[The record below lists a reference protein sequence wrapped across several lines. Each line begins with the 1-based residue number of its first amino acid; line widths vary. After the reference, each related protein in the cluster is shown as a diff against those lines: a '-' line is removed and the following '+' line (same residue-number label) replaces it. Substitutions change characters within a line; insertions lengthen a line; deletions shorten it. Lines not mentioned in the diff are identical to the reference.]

1 MNRVG
6 QERNSL
12 AEFFV
17 HPIDGRS
24 PVKTRRQRAE
34 FTHRK
39 KPLLFLEMALRQQPR
54 P

>member
-17 HPIDGRS
+17 HPIDGAFAGQS
-24 PVKTRRQRAE
+24 QKAAGGIYPPQK
-34 FTHRK
+34 
-39 KPLLFLEMALRQQPR
+39 ALIIP
-54 P
+54 